1 MFLMLNHRY
10 LRAGTESFDKAVFDI
25 FDLKCRQLVTIA
37 DLSQMLL
44 TLPPSAIISG
54 INAEVKLPND
64 DIQHRANLLGED
76 LTNDD
81 GKREG
86 FDYRITRA
94 PEGYSIIYRNK
105 KLLIRAEE

>member
-1 MFLMLNHRY
+1 MFLLLNHRY
-10 LRAGTESFDKAVFDI
+10 LRAGAESFDKAVFDI
-25 FDLKCRQLVTIA
+25 FDLKCRQLVTVA

-54 INAEVKLPND
+54 INGELKLPNEN
-64 DIQHRANLLGED
+64 QHLANLLGED
-76 LTNDD
+76 RTDTD

-86 FDYRITRA
+86 FDYRIIRA
-94 PEGYSIIYRNK
+94 PDGYSMIYRNK